1 MTDLQLTRAL
11 IAHDQREADRELLEL
26 PEAPKRMPFA
36 VRMAAHKA
44 AEAAALRR
52 QMIAEGIARRAAA

>member
-11 IAHDQREADRELLEL
+11 IAHDQREADRALLEM
-26 PEAPKRMPFA
+26 PEERKRMPFA

-52 QMIAEGIARRAAA
+52 QMIERARARYAA

>member
-44 AEAAALRR
+44 AEGSALRH
-52 QMIAEGIARRAAA
+52 QMIERARARYAA